1 MTKHVLVATDGSD
14 KAREAVTMAAN
25 LAKSLGTRL
34 TILHVIL
41 HGLRAKEASHLAE
54 AEHLVRR
61 VSAVTLP
68 QLERIPTSM
77 GELFRASQ
85 GRISE
90 MVSVLGNRI
99 TEDAAESARSI
110 GVSGVDTRVEP
121 GDYAETILAVAEEIG
136 ADMIVV
142 GSRGLGRLKGMLVGS
157 VSQKIIQH
165 AHCSVL
171 VVR

>member
-1 MTKHVLVATDGSD
+1 MTKHILVATDGSD
-14 KAREAVTMAAN
+14 KAREAVTMAAK
-25 LAKSLGTRL
+25 LAKGLGTRL

-41 HGLRAKEASHLAE
+41 HGLRAEEASRLAE

-61 VSAVTLP
+61 VSAVTMP
-68 QLERIPTSM
+68 QLGRVPGSM

-85 GRISE
+85 GDIGQ
-90 MVSVLGNRI
+90 MVSVLGDRI
-99 TEDAAESARSI
+99 AEDAADYARGI
-110 GVSGVDTRVEP
+110 GVGNVETRVEP

-165 AHCSVL
+165 ARCSVL

>member
-1 MTKHVLVATDGSD
+1 MTKHILVATDGSD

-25 LAKSLGTRL
+25 LAKALGTRL

-41 HGLRAKEASHLAE
+41 HGLRAEEASRLAE

-61 VSAVTLP
+61 VSAVTMP
-68 QLERIPTSM
+68 QMERVPGSM

-85 GRISE
+85 GDIGQ
-90 MVSVLGNRI
+90 MVSVLGERI
-99 TEDAAESARSI
+99 AEDAAEGARSI
-110 GVSGVDTRVEP
+110 GVDSVSTRVEP

-157 VSQKIIQH
+157 VSQKIIQQ
-165 AHCSVL
+165 APCSVL